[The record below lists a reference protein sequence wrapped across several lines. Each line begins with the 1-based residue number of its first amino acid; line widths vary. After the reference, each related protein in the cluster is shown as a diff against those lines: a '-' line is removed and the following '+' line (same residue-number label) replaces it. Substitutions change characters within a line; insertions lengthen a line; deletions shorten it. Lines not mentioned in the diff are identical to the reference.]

1 MAYNYFT
8 NEGIIKPDTS
18 TTLAEVQQEFRD
30 ALGADLPVDPSTPQ
44 GVLITA
50 FTEERDSAASLMAQ
64 VANQINPDIA
74 GGIWLDAIWA
84 LMGGQRQPAERSILN
99 NVAVAGVA
107 GTFIPKGS
115 LATATNSNV
124 VFRTQTDVYLD
135 ITGNA
140 TVTFES
146 VETGAYAVGIGG
158 LDAVASSVL
167 GWETVIN
174 PSASVLGR
182 PAQSDVSSR
191 RARRRTLAIQG
202 ASVPEA
208 IQSAVYNLAGVQ
220 SLSFTENITNATIV
234 IDGKNIVEHSI
245 YMVVDGGS
253 TDEIAMALLAN
264 KTLGANY
271 NGALHQV
278 TEPFSGQVY
287 DVKFDRPTEITLFVR
302 VTARKS
308 VIDLPNAI
316 PNAVMQYARGEL
328 EGDSGLEVGKDVS
341 PFEISGAIN
350 QVYPSI
356 NVTKVELSTNGTT
369 WATTVLDIKIFEV
382 PRLTLGRV
390 SVIIV

>member
-8 NEGIIKPDTS
+8 NEGVIKPDTS
-18 TTLAEVQQEFRD
+18 ETLAEVQQEFRD

-74 GGIWLDAIWA
+74 GGIWLDAIWS
-84 LMGGQRQPAERSILN
+84 LMGGSRYPATRTILN
-99 NVAVAGVA
+99 NVALAGVA
-107 GTFIPKGS
+107 GTFIPAGS
-115 LATATNSNV
+115 FATVSTTNV
-124 VFRTQTDVYLD
+124 LFQTQTGVNLD

-146 VETGAYAVGIGG
+146 VDTGAYPVAIGG

-174 PSASVLGR
+174 PAIAILGR
-182 PAQSDVSSR
+182 GAESDVS
-191 RARRRTLAIQG
+191 ARRRRRQTLALQG

-208 IQSAVYNLAGVQ
+208 IQSAVYDLDGVI
-220 SLSFTENITNATIV
+220 SLSFVENITNASIV
-234 IDGKNIVEHSI
+234 VDTKTVVAHSI

-253 TDEIAMALLAN
+253 DDEIAMALLAN

-271 NGALHQV
+271 NGTLKTV
-278 TEPFSGQVY
+278 TEPISGQVY
-287 DVKFDRPTEITLFVR
+287 NVRFDRPTAITLFVR

-316 PNAVMQYARGEL
+316 PDAVMQYADGEL
-328 EGDSGLEVGKDVS
+328 EGDSGLAVGKDVS

-350 QVYPSI
+350 QVYPGI
-356 NVTKVELSTNGTT
+356 NVTKVELSIDGST
-369 WATTVLDIKIFEV
+369 WSQNVLDVKIFEV
-382 PRLTLGRV
+382 PRLTLNRV
-390 SVIIV
+390 LVLIV

>member
-107 GTFIPKGS
+107 GTFIPAGS

-174 PSASVLGR
+174 PSVAILGR
-182 PAQSDVSSR
+182 PAQSDVSAR

-208 IQSAVYNLAGVQ
+208 IQSSVYNLAGVQ

-287 DVKFDRPTEITLFVR
+287 DVKFDRPTEVILFVR

-308 VIDLPNAI
+308 VIDLPNSI
-316 PNAVMQYARGEL
+316 PDAVMQYANGEL

-350 QVYPSI
+350 QVFPAI
-356 NVTKVELSTNGTT
+356 NVTKVELSTDGAI
-369 WATTVLDIKIFEV
+369 WITTVLDIKIFEV
-382 PRLTLGRV
+382 PRLTLNRV
-390 SVIIV
+390 LVLIV

>member
-99 NVAVAGVA
+99 NVAVAGVT
-107 GTFIPKGS
+107 GTFIPAGS

-174 PSASVLGR
+174 PSVAILGR
-182 PAQSDVSSR
+182 PAQSDVSAR

-208 IQSAVYNLAGVQ
+208 IQSSVYNLAGVQ

-287 DVKFDRPTEITLFVR
+287 DVKFDRPTEVILFVR

-308 VIDLPNAI
+308 VIDLPNSI
-316 PNAVMQYARGEL
+316 PDAVMQYANGEL

-350 QVYPSI
+350 QVFPAI
-356 NVTKVELSTNGTT
+356 NVTKVELSTDGAI
-369 WATTVLDIKIFEV
+369 WITTVLDIKIFEV
-382 PRLTLGRV
+382 PRLTLNRV
-390 SVIIV
+390 LVLIV

>member
-74 GGIWLDAIWA
+74 GGIWLDAIWS
-84 LMGGQRQPAERSILN
+84 LMGGSRQPAERTVLN
-99 NVAVAGVA
+99 GVELAGIA
-107 GTFIPKGS
+107 GTFIPAGS
-115 LATATNSNV
+115 FATATNSNV
-124 VFRTQTDVYLD
+124 LFRTQFGVTLDV
-135 ITGNA
+135 TGNA

-146 VETGAYAVGIGG
+146 VDTGAFPVAIGG

-167 GWETVIN
+167 GWETVVN
-174 PSASVLGR
+174 PSAAILGR
-182 PAQSDVSSR
+182 PAESDVS
-191 RARRRTLAIQG
+191 ARRRRRQTLAIQG

-234 IDGKNIVEHSI
+234 VDGKSIVEHSI

-253 TDEIAMALLAN
+253 TDEIAHALLAN

-287 DVKFDRPTEITLFVR
+287 DVKFDRPTEVILFVR

-316 PNAVMQYARGEL
+316 PDAVMQYANGEL
-328 EGDSGLEVGKDVS
+328 NGDSGLEVGKDVS

-356 NVTKVELSTNGTT
+356 NVTKVELSVDGAIWSQN
-369 WATTVLDIKIFEV
+369 VLHVAINEV
-382 PRLTLGRV
+382 PRLTENRV
-390 SVIIV
+390 LVLVV